1 MGLISKADIEK
12 SSEGFNDDKMRQD
25 IHTNRQ
31 KFLEAR
37 ERAQKAIARL
47 HEDTEQQKLETN
59 QFLKDVSSK
68 MEQVDNS
75 IARSLALVSAVK
87 TNEGL
92 WEEVAKYVTE
102 NTIGAEDEIGND
114 STLKA
119 ALERSSEIF
128 DMFMQGRTTAE
139 LTDKI
144 DHVIALLEDETKFK

>member
-1 MGLISKADIEK
+1 MGLISEGGIGK
-12 SSEGFNDDKMRQD
+12 SSDASNDDKTRQD
-25 IHTNRQ
+25 IHVSRK

-37 ERAQKAIARL
+37 EQTQKAIARL
-47 HEDTEQQKLETN
+47 YEDTEQQKLETN
-59 QFLKDVSSK
+59 KFLKDVSKK
-68 MEQVDNS
+68 MENVDSS
-75 IARSLALVSAVK
+75 IARSMALVTAVK

-92 WEEVAKYVTE
+92 WEEVAKYITE
-102 NTIGAEDEIGND
+102 NTISAEDEIGND

-144 DHVIALLEDETKFK
+144 DHVIALLEDET